1 MKTEQNIKE
10 IEDQGYRINQLLAH
24 LDLNKS
30 DFSKEIGLKSHSTLS
45 LVVNNKT
52 NISKNF
58 IKKTIERFPR
68 VNRNW
73 LKTGEGEMIVDES
86 FENVPVKDLEVSKN
100 KTFNYLDKRMSD
112 LEWSINRLADKIEQS
127 ESRILNSEKRT
138 FNKWKEVES
147 LVENTVEFTQKAI
160 KKHFDLINTLDESRK
175 KTQLDFAVQ
184 VKNDSMAYLK
194 TNEKLHQQRAAD
206 FIEKVVTSIE
216 NSKDIEAYVN
226 LYKNYVLPK
235 VREEN
240 NYLVKTIATLL
251 NPNSDPIEFTKL
263 TEKIKNR
270 DSIINEPFDEFK
282 NKINLGK
289 LKKASNPKL
298 KK

>member
-1 MKTEQNIKE
+1 MNENNKINK
-10 IEDQGYRINQLLAH
+10 DQGYRINMLLAH

-30 DFSKEIGLKSHSTLS
+30 AFAKEIGLKSHSTLS
-45 LVVNNKT
+45 LIVNKKLE
-52 NISKNF
+52 ISKNF
-58 IKKTIERFPR
+58 IKKTTERFPR
-68 VNRNW
+68 VNGTW

-86 FENVPVKDLEVSKN
+86 FKNVPVKDLEVSKN
-100 KTFNYLDKRMSD
+100 KTFNYIDKRMSD

-127 ESRILNSEKRT
+127 EYRILNSEKRT

-147 LVENTVEFTQKAI
+147 LVENTVEFTQKAL
-160 KKHFDLINTLDESRK
+160 KNHFDLINTLDESRK

-184 VKNDSMAYLK
+184 VKKDSMAYLK
-194 TNEKLHQQRAAD
+194 TNEKLHQQRANE
-206 FIEKVVTSIE
+206 FIETVVSSIE
-216 NSKDIEAYVN
+216 NSKDIEAYLD

-251 NPNSDPIEFTKL
+251 NPNADPIEFTKI
-263 TEKIKNR
+263 TEKIKKR
-270 DSIINEPFDEFK
+270 EGIINEPFDELK

-289 LKKASNPKL
+289 LKKISNPKL